1 MTELKEKYPHIRRIA
16 YLCKH
21 ESGCLVGAGTSLR
34 KQIKEIAGCDSYVA
48 EYEEIKKSDRI
59 NSARRASYIERNQ
72 LMIRDS
78 DFAIFY
84 LNKKLD
90 GNSGTSQAF
99 RYAQSRGVKILQINS
114 P

>member
-1 MTELKEKYPHIRRIA
+1 
-16 YLCKH
+16 
-21 ESGCLVGAGTSLR
+21 
-34 KQIKEIAGCDSYVA
+34 
-48 EYEEIKKSDRI
+48 
-59 NSARRASYIERNQ
+59 
-72 LMIRDS
+72 MIRDS

-114 P
+114 T